1 MPKIRCVGRVE
12 NPWPGYVSQAKES
25 RTTTIK
31 GRTRLKRLGGHYMS
45 DQFGQ
50 ELFPGTIS
58 LKDLAILLRITSGP
72 PFYPLIEN
80 RGSDLEGFMCE
91 RH

>member
-1 MPKIRCVGRVE
+1 MPQIRCVGREE

-50 ELFPGTIS
+50 ELFPGTAFH
-58 LKDLAILLRITSGP
+58 KQHAVKER
-72 PFYPLIEN
+72 
-80 RGSDLEGFMCE
+80 RGFAT
-91 RH
+91 